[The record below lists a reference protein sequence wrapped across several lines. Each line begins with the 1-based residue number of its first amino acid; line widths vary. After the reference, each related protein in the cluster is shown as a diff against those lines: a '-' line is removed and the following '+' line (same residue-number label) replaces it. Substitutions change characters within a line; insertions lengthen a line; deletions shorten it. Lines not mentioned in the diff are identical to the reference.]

1 MHLIFVQRH
10 LLSKE
15 LFVCV
20 ALGKFQNQ
28 DICAY
33 SSSQS
38 EPIRDLHNDG
48 LWWDVTFQFNQ
59 QLCLLIIYGYK
70 TSENYGKKSFYQ
82 A

>member
-48 LWWDVTFQFNQ
+48 LWWDVTFQFNKNTQ
-59 QLCLLIIYGYK
+59 PAIMSTDNLRIQD
-70 TSENYGKKSFYQ
+70 
-82 A
+82 

>member
-38 EPIRDLHNDG
+38 EPISDLHDDG
-48 LWWDVTFQFNQ
+48 LW
-59 QLCLLIIYGYK
+59 
-70 TSENYGKKSFYQ
+70 
-82 A
+82 